1 VINFRGDSE
10 SAKCINCGVLPV
22 KADKTCL
29 FNKSAGYII
38 VGGLTGLG
46 WETVELIAKMGGGCV
61 ASFARSQPTDQRL
74 AEMKEMSEKYSCHII
89 SESRCFGLRISEES
103 I

>member
-1 VINFRGDSE
+1 LRVPFIFG
-10 SAKCINCGVLPV
+10 
-22 KADKTCL
+22 
-29 FNKSAGYII
+29 F

-89 SESRCFGLRISEES
+89 SLRADVSELVALPAWIVS
-103 I
+103 AHSAYHHY